1 MSHLTAMN
9 TPIRASVLSGR
20 LSSAWSPLATGTSSS
35 MSVPGYHHQP
45 CRRSAFLPTPLKHQP
60 KRAASSATPCKSPMR
75 PFTQSSAICRGITSP
90 SSVSVPALLSIIR
103 HSSPGSRRNSST
115 STQAAPSSSNS
126 ASTTT
131 NSADTP
137 VKLDWNSFFQL
148 RASRRKYSLISSIL
162 AAFTTTAAG
171 GQILA
176 TQNLES
182 LGAQIMGFDP
192 LIVLGLATAASGAL
206 GWLAGPFLGN
216 GLWGLVYRKYKSAVT
231 IKEKEFY
238 NRIKRFRVDPSAN
251 SFANP
256 VPDYYGEKI
265 GSVQGYRQWLK
276 DQRAY
281 NRKKRNFV

>member
-1 MSHLTAMN
+1 MN
-9 TPIRASVLSGR
+9 TPIRTAVLGGR
-20 LSSAWSPLATGTSSS
+20 LSNAWSPLATGGASGPLS
-35 MSVPGYHHQP
+35 MTGYQHQP
-45 CRRSAFLPTPLKHQP
+45 CRRSAPQSSPLKQHP
-60 KRAASSATPCKSPMR
+60 IRASSYATACKSPMHPANSFSNTCR
-75 PFTQSSAICRGITSP
+75 GNYSSSSANSPTLQLITRNSQP
-90 SSVSVPALLSIIR
+90 CLV
-103 HSSPGSRRNSST
+103 SRRNSST
-115 STQAAPSSSNS
+115 STQAASSSS
-126 ASTTT
+126 HPTSTS
-131 NSADTP
+131 NTP
-137 VKLDWNSFFQL
+137 VKLDWNTFFQL
-148 RASRRKYSLISSIL
+148 RASRRKYSLISSVL

-216 GLWGLVYRKYKSAVT
+216 GLWGLVYRKYKSAVA

-238 NRIKRFRVDPSAN
+238 DRIKRFRVDPSAN

-281 NRKKRNFV
+281 NRKKRRFV

>member
-1 MSHLTAMN
+1 MNHLTVMN
-9 TPIRASVLSGR
+9 TPIRTAVFSGR
-20 LSSAWSPLATGTSSS
+20 LSSAWSPLATGSSSS
-35 MSVPGYHHQP
+35 MPSHQP
-45 CRRSAFLPTPLKHQP
+45 CRRSGLTPSPFKQQP
-60 KRAASSATPCKSPMR
+60 RRAVSSTTTCKSLMRPLAPSSITCRAAPGSP
-75 PFTQSSAICRGITSP
+75 
-90 SSVSVPALLSIIR
+90 SVSVSTLLSIIR
-103 HSSPGSRRNSST
+103 YSHSSAGSQRNSST
-115 STQAAPSSSNS
+115 SAQSSSH
-126 ASTTT
+126 AT
-131 NSADTP
+131 NATANPADTP

-148 RASRRKYSLISSIL
+148 RASRRKYSLVSSIL
-162 AAFTTTAAG
+162 AALSTTAAG

-176 TQNLES
+176 TQNLEN

-216 GLWGLVYRKYKSAVT
+216 GLWGLVYRKYKDAVT

-265 GSVQGYRQWLK
+265 GSVKGYRQWLK

-281 NRKKRNFV
+281 NRKKRSFV